1 MADARNNTTELIA
14 GTYIVMDDVDRYDT
28 EAYDTEADAIDAM
41 RDAIDA
47 GSDPGTL
54 WIAYVEMQD
63 QPELMFCV
71 GGDSI

>member
-1 MADARNNTTELIA
+1 MANAMNNTTGLIA

-47 GSDPGTL
+47 GSDPDTL